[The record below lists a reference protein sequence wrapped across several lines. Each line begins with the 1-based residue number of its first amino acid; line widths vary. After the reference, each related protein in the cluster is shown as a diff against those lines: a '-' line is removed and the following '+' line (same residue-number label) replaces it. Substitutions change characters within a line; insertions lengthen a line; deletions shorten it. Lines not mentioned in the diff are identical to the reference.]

1 MALSESLMMEKATK
15 LKGNRCF
22 DLYQI
27 RAVNYEMMTEVGK
40 TVIECLQVGLQGLGC
55 WLTKTEQYSL
65 PVSLWV

>member
-1 MALSESLMMEKATK
+1 MVLSESLIMEKATN

-27 RAVNYEMMTEVGK
+27 RAVNEEMMTEVGK
-40 TVIECLQVGLQGLGC
+40 AVMVPLVGLQGLGC

-65 PVSLWV
+65 SVSLWV